1 MIYRNTLSL
10 MIDNTINSMKEIPQQ
25 QQQQQPTSTACTQ
38 TSEKIL
44 NSSDYDNFDSQV
56 TENLNCSMS
65 SNQSSTSASSSSAN
79 EATTATTTAS
89 LSAASNNK
97 RVSTAAVAAT
107 TNTNTQK
114 PNSQVTVKN
123 AFSTINVSAATTN
136 ASYYI
141 PSNNQNKF
149 LQDSYNIGTLKRQ
162 KRFGL
167 LLYN

>member
-25 QQQQQPTSTACTQ
+25 QQQPTSTACTQ
-38 TSEKIL
+38 TSDKLL

-114 PNSQVTVKN
+114 PSNQAVTVKN